1 MTDARSL
8 RLWLIAGLATTYT
21 LVWWAIAPVSPAPAP
36 PAASQARA
44 PASAPV
50 FVAWPGSAVP
60 PQPAVVPPQPSI
72 AVPAQP
78 RAVVKRKARR
88 RIRTRS
94 S

>member
-8 RLWLIAGLATTYT
+8 RLWLIAGLAATYT
-21 LVWWAIAPVSPAPAP
+21 LVWWAIAPVSPVPAT
-36 PAASQARA
+36 SQARA
-44 PASAPV
+44 PAPTPV
-50 FVAWPGSAVP
+50 FVAWPGSVVP